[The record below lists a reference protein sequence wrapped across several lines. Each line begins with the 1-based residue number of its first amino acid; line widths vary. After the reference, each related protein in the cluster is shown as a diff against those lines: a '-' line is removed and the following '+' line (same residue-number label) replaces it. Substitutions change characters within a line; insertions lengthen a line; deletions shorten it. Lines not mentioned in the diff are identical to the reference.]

1 MGLPAKKTLESTKKE
16 KKRYVRKHEHLLN
29 IIEKIKLWPSRL
41 GILHGVKQIVLKG
54 AYLEITTHC
63 NHVILVKNSRKGRA
77 ARWLRNKWY
86 AHSCPNCKVPEWK
99 LRKFSATSFK

>member
-1 MGLPAKKTLESTKKE
+1 MGLPSRNLSQGPKKE

-41 GILHGVKQIVLKG
+41 GILHGVKKIVVKG
-54 AYLEITTHC
+54 AYLEVVTHC

-77 ARWLRNKWY
+77 ARWLRNKLY
-86 AHSCPNCKVPEWK
+86 AKACPDCKVPEWK